1 MKVLQSIILV
11 ALILTSCDSQESK
24 SQNEEQVNSDTITLK
39 DTNRRPIAGQ
49 KLKVDQIYTGLTIKE
64 MKDIYK
70 DSEFI
75 KEPVNE
81 YGIDGDSFGL
91 VVRRNNERLFFVW
104 TLQGQDII
112 HGITIL
118 SDTLRIDKNVHVG
131 MSLKKFMQKY
141 PNSTMNIDM
150 LDNRYE
156 YLFVP
161 ELNYRVEFLTTDSN
175 RVAEY
180 DYEQPEPEFKEIKRP
195 NATID
200 RISIN

>member
-1 MKVLQSIILV
+1 MKTLLSIILV
-11 ALILTSCDSQESK
+11 TLILTSCDNQESK
-24 SQNEEQVNSDTITLK
+24 SQSEKQVNSDTNALEG
-39 DTNRRPIAGQ
+39 TNRQPKKDH
-49 KLKVDQIYTGLTIKE
+49 KLKVDKVYIGMTIKE
-64 MKDIYK
+64 MKDTYQ

-75 KEPVNE
+75 EEPVYE
-81 YGIDGDSFGL
+81 YGIDGESFGI
-91 VVRRNNERLFFVW
+91 VVKRKNERLFFVW
-104 TLQGQDII
+104 TLQGQDNI

-118 SDTLRIDKNVHVG
+118 SDSLTIDKNVHVG
-131 MSLKKFMQKY
+131 MSLNDFMEKY
-141 PNSTMNIDM
+141 PNATVNIDM
-150 LDNRYE
+150 VDNRYE
-156 YLFVP
+156 FLFVP